1 MTIQSEYHNLLEEP
15 DKVVDHLGTRLYDLF
30 QKYFDWPI
38 SYEQFQVGLFKRLRG
53 LRTDRL
59 WLYQSN
65 GKDVG
70 YFHFRT
76 YIRKLNSSQVMVVR
90 MSVGGDKLYRHQL
103 PWKRQMVREIISE
116 LIRAGGVKHVFAI
129 NWLTHPSSY
138 AQCFRN
144 FETYPAPPW
153 HIQGRYQNALQDAF
167 QPLMSEY
174 PFKIDTMN
182 DDTKPILAST
192 GATVKISPDEIVYW
206 KYDPYGRYF
215 IDHIKPGHGFPTVS
229 RVTIMALFLGLKRL
243 AISRI
248 KRLYGSFGE

>member
-1 MTIQSEYHNLLEEP
+1 MTIQSEYHNLLQGS
-15 DKVVDHLGTRLYDLF
+15 DKVVGHLSTRLYKLF

-38 SYEQFQVGLFKRLRG
+38 SYEQFQVGLFKRLPG

-59 WLYQSN
+59 WLYKVN

-76 YIRKLNSSQVMVVR
+76 YIRQLSSSQVMVVR
-90 MSVGGDKLYRHQL
+90 MSVGADKCYRKQL
-103 PWKRQMVREIISE
+103 PWKWQMVREILAE
-116 LIRAGGVKHVFAI
+116 LIRAGGVQHIFAI

-174 PFKIDTMN
+174 PFKIDNMS
-182 DDTKPILAST
+182 DDKKPLLSST
-192 GATVKISPDEIVYW
+192 GATVKISPEEIDYW
-206 KYDPYGRYF
+206 KQDPYGRYF
-215 IDHIKPGHGFPTVS
+215 IDHIKPGHGFPTIS
-229 RVTIMALFLGLKRL
+229 RVTIMSLFLGLKRFTSGRL
-243 AISRI
+243 
-248 KRLYGSFGE
+248 KRFCGSFG